1 MYWIIIAHATPVRK
15 TESKTYC
22 GVQYTP
28 FFTNKYSF
36 KKVGTKAAF
45 FAEMQEENSEDSQQN
60 TV

>member
-28 FFTNKYSF
+28 LFHKYSF
-36 KKVGTKAAF
+36 KKFGTKDAF

>member
-1 MYWIIIAHATPVRK
+1 MYWINIAHATPVRK

-22 GVQYTP
+22 GVQYTHL
-28 FFTNKYSF
+28 FHKYSF

>member
-1 MYWIIIAHATPVRK
+1 MYWINIAYATPVRK

-28 FFTNKYSF
+28 LFHKYSF

>member
-28 FFTNKYSF
+28 LFHKYSF